1 MHKTRRVIDA
11 QARVTFWV
19 PQLWIGIDTIGATFE
34 YIFGGERVTLSL
46 PTDGDSF
53 SALPEHFP
61 HPPVPSLVQAG
72 PVFQEEGRYPATAA
86 LVLFQVAIETKL
98 EFPAQKPADLDE
110 GQRQA
115 VETCLREAI
124 DRASEVAGR
133 FVRHARAAAP
143 AQSWLGLSSHPPKQ
157 YGVASLEYQD
167 TGEFIFGLGEE
178 QSVTVRSSRLRLDR
192 ADLDRISVNVA
203 SETEPP
209 VAESLLADAWHLED
223 ATAANDQDR
232 AVLVAA
238 VASEVKSK
246 QAIRRSVGTD
256 RLALAEMILKRRSNL
271 PELLDEVLEACCD
284 ISLRRAD
291 PELYQRVK
299 ALSHQRNAIVHS
311 GRRDEGGPAM
321 ATPAATASSIFE
333 WIDKF
338 VPPADHPDVG

>member
-1 MHKTRRVIDA
+1 MIDA

-19 PQLWIGIDTIGATFE
+19 PRLWIGVDAIGASFE
-34 YIFGGERVTLSL
+34 YEDSGKRVTLSL

-53 SALPEHFP
+53 SKLPERFS

-72 PVFQEEGRYPATAA
+72 PVFQEEGWDAATAA
-86 LVLFQVAIETKL
+86 LMLFQVTIETEV
-98 EFPAQKPADLDE
+98 EFPAQKPSDLDG

-124 DRASEVAGR
+124 DRASDIAGR

-143 AQSWLGLSSHPPKQ
+143 AQSWLGLSTHPPKQ
-157 YGVASLEYQD
+157 YGVASLEYRE
-167 TGEFIFGLGEE
+167 TGQFIFGLGEE
-178 QSVTVRSSRLRLDR
+178 QSITMRSSRLRLEK
-192 ADLDRISVNVA
+192 ADLDRIGKDVA
-203 SETEPP
+203 CEAEPP

-238 VASEVKSK
+238 VACEVKSK
-246 QAIRRSVGTD
+246 QAIRRSVGVD
-256 RLALAEMILKRRSNL
+256 GSALAELILKRRSNL
-271 PELLDEVLEACCD
+271 PELLDEVLEACCA

-291 PELYQRVK
+291 PELYQSVK

-311 GRRDEGGPAM
+311 GRRDEGGPTM
-321 ATPAATASSIFE
+321 AAPAATASRIFE
-333 WIDKF
+333 WINTF
-338 VPPADHPDVG
+338 VPSVDHPDNS